1 MAALRAATHLLVLCP
16 KQNLHCYRINF
27 VNSGS
32 ICGINVNP
40 ARTICLG
47 FFAVITFGAFLLMLP
62 ISSSSGTWS
71 NPITSLFTSTSA
83 VCVTG
88 LSVVDV
94 GKFYSFW
101 GQLFLVILVQV
112 GGLGYMTA
120 TSVLM
125 ILIGRR
131 FSLRDKVTLQQS
143 LDTTGIR
150 GGLQLVKSIIAVT
163 MLFELTG
170 VLALIPI
177 FNQKMS
183 FIDSVWQAI
192 FHSINAFNNAG
203 FSLFTDN
210 LMSYVN
216 TPVVSIIIGLLIIF
230 GGIGY
235 QVILEGYLWLRTKF
249 SRDREYI
256 SFSLTFCVAISTTI
270 ALLLFGTIFFWL
282 TEFNNSETLGKL
294 PLFDQII
301 GAWFQSVT
309 TRTAG
314 FNTIDNGKMTVT
326 GIFITIALMF
336 IGASPGGTGGGI
348 KTTTARILASCTS
361 AALQGRDEVTMF
373 KLQVPNGL
381 ILKAVGVAVG
391 SLFTVIC
398 STGLLSLTDRNI
410 SFISILFEATSAFA
424 TVGLSTGITA
434 SLSWAGQLVIIATM
448 YIGRVGILLLMAA
461 IFTDTRP
468 SLIKYPKESML
479 VG

>member
-1 MAALRAATHLLVLCP
+1 M
-16 KQNLHCYRINF
+16 
-27 VNSGS
+27 
-32 ICGINVNP
+32 NP
-40 ARTICLG
+40 ARTICFG
-47 FFAVITFGAFLLMLP
+47 FLAVISFGTFLLMLP
-62 ISSSSGTWS
+62 ISSSNGTWTD
-71 NPITSLFTSTSA
+71 PITALFTSTSA

-101 GQLFLVILVQV
+101 GQLFLTGLVQV

-120 TSVLM
+120 TSILLL
-125 ILIGRR
+125 LIGRK
-131 FSLRDKVTLQQS
+131 FSLRDKITLQQS
-143 LDTTGIR
+143 LDTPGIR

-170 VLALIPI
+170 VFALIP
-177 FNQKMS
+177 FFHQKMS
-183 FIDSVWQAI
+183 FHESVWQAI
-192 FHSINAFNNAG
+192 FHSVNAFNNAG

-210 LMSYVN
+210 LMGYVK
-216 TPVVSIIIGLLIIF
+216 TPMVSIIIGLLIIF

-235 QVILEGYLWLRTKF
+235 QVILEGYLWIRTKLSR
-249 SRDREYI
+249 SRDYI
-256 SFSLTFCVAISTTI
+256 SFSLTFCVVTSTTI
-270 ALLLFGTIFFWL
+270 ALLLFGTIAFWF
-282 TEFNNSETLGKL
+282 TEFQNNDTLGNL
-294 PLFDQII
+294 SLFEQIVA
-301 GAWFQSVT
+301 AWFQSVS

-326 GIFITIALMF
+326 AMFISIALMF
-336 IGASPGGTGGGI
+336 IGASPGSTGGGI
-348 KTTTARILASCTS
+348 KTTTARILASCTG
-361 AALQGRDEVTMF
+361 AALQGRDQVNLY

-398 STGLLSLTDRNI
+398 STGLLSLTDRNM

-424 TVGLSTGITA
+424 TVGLSTGITS
-434 SLSWAGQLVIIATM
+434 SLSSAGRLVIIATM

-461 IFTDTRP
+461 IFTDTKP
-468 SLIKYPKESML
+468 SLIKYPQESML

>member
-1 MAALRAATHLLVLCP
+1 M
-16 KQNLHCYRINF
+16 
-27 VNSGS
+27 
-32 ICGINVNP
+32 NP

-47 FFAVITFGAFLLMLP
+47 FFAVISLGAFLLMLP
-62 ISSSSGTWS
+62 ISSSSGTWID
-71 NPITSLFTSTSA
+71 PITALFTSTSA

-101 GQLFLVILVQV
+101 GQLFLMILVQV

-125 ILIGRR
+125 LLIGRK

-163 MLFELTG
+163 LLFELTG
-170 VLALIPI
+170 VFALIPI

-183 FIDSVWQAI
+183 FTDSVWQAI
-192 FHSINAFNNAG
+192 FHSVNAFNNAG

-210 LMSYVN
+210 LMGYVT
-216 TPVVSIIIGLLIIF
+216 TPMVSIIVGLLIIF
-230 GGIGY
+230 GGLGY

-249 SRDREYI
+249 SRNNEYI
-256 SFSLTFCVAISTTI
+256 SFSLTFCVVTSTTI
-270 ALLLFGTIFFWL
+270 ALLLLGTILFWF
-282 TEFNNSETLGKL
+282 TEFQNNDTLGNL
-294 PLFDQII
+294 SLFDQIVA
-301 GAWFQSVT
+301 AWFQSVT

-314 FNTIDNGKMTVT
+314 FNTIDNGKMNVT
-326 GIFITIALMF
+326 GLFITIALMF
-336 IGASPGGTGGGI
+336 IGASPGSTGGGI
-348 KTTTARILASCTS
+348 KTTTTRILASCTG
-361 AALQGRDEVTMF
+361 AALQGRDQVNLY

-398 STGLLSLTDRNI
+398 STGLLSITDRNM
-410 SFISILFEATSAFA
+410 SFISILFESTSAFA
-424 TVGLSTGITA
+424 TVGLSTGITS
-434 SLSWAGQLVIIATM
+434 SLSVAGRLVIIATM

-461 IFTDTRP
+461 IFTDTKP
-468 SLIKYPKESML
+468 SLLKYPQESML

>member
-1 MAALRAATHLLVLCP
+1 MYCTCDR
-16 KQNLHCYRINF
+16 YRINF
-27 VNSGS
+27 VT
-32 ICGINVNP
+32 CGYIFGTNVSP
-40 ARTICLG
+40 ARTVCLG
-47 FFAVITFGAFLLMLP
+47 FLAVISLGAFLLMLP
-62 ISSSSGTWS
+62 ISSSSGNWS
-71 NPITSLFTSTSA
+71 DPITALFTSTSA

-94 GKFYSFW
+94 GKYYSFW
-101 GQLFLVILVQV
+101 GQLFLMLLVQV

-120 TSVLM
+120 NTILLL
-125 ILIGRR
+125 LIGRR
-131 FSLRDKVTLQQS
+131 FSLRDKITLQQS
-143 LDTTGIR
+143 LDTPGIR
-150 GGLQLVKSIIAVT
+150 GGLQLVQSIIAVT
-163 MLFELTG
+163 LLFELTG
-170 VLALIPI
+170 VFALIPI

-183 FIDSVWQAI
+183 FVESVWQAI
-192 FHSINAFNNAG
+192 FHSVNAFNNAG

-210 LMSYVN
+210 LMGYVN
-216 TPVVSIIIGLLIIF
+216 NPLVSIIIGLLIIF

-249 SRDREYI
+249 SHDRDYI
-256 SFSLTFCVAISTTI
+256 SFSLTFCVVTTTTI
-270 ALLLFGTIFFWL
+270 ALLLFGTIFFWF

-294 PLFDQII
+294 PLFDQFI

-314 FNTIDNGKMTVT
+314 FNTIDNGKMTIT
-326 GIFITIALMF
+326 GLFITIGLMF

-348 KTTTARILASCTS
+348 KTTTARILASCTG
-361 AALQGRDEVTMF
+361 AALQGRDQINLY

-398 STGLLSLTDRNI
+398 STGLLSLTDRNMG
-410 SFISILFEATSAFA
+410 FINILFEATSAFA
-424 TVGLSTGITA
+424 TVGLSTGITS
-434 SLSWAGQLVIIATM
+434 SLSSAGRLVIIATM
-448 YIGRVGILLLMAA
+448 YIGRVGVLLLMAA

-468 SLIKYPKESML
+468 SLVKYPQESML

>member
-1 MAALRAATHLLVLCP
+1 M
-16 KQNLHCYRINF
+16 
-27 VNSGS
+27 
-32 ICGINVNP
+32 NP

-47 FFAVITFGAFLLMLP
+47 FVAVISIGTFLLMLP
-62 ISSSSGTWS
+62 ISTSNGTWS
-71 NPITSLFTSTSA
+71 DLITALFTSTSA

-101 GQLFLVILVQV
+101 GQLFLTLLVQI

-120 TSVLM
+120 TTILLL
-125 ILIGRR
+125 LIGRR
-131 FSLRDKVTLQQS
+131 FSLRDKVTLQS
-143 LDTTGIR
+143 ALDTNGIR
-150 GGLQLVKSIIAVT
+150 SGLQLVKSIIAVT

-170 VLALIPI
+170 VFALMPI
-177 FNQKMS
+177 FSQKMS
-183 FIDSVWQAI
+183 FTESVWQSI
-192 FHSINAFNNAG
+192 FHSVNAFNNAG

-210 LMSYVN
+210 LMGYVN
-216 TPVVSIIIGLLIIF
+216 SPMVSIIIGLLIIF

-249 SRDREYI
+249 SRDRDYI
-256 SFSLTFCVAISTTI
+256 SFSLTFCVVTSTTI
-270 ALLLFGTIFFWL
+270 ALLLFGTIFFWF
-282 TEFNNSETLGKL
+282 TEFSNSETLGKL
-294 PLFDQII
+294 PLFDQIV

-348 KTTTARILASCTS
+348 KTTTARILASCTG
-361 AALQGRDEVTMF
+361 AALQGRDQINLY

-410 SFISILFEATSAFA
+410 GFINILFEATSAFG

-434 SLSWAGQLVIIATM
+434 ALSPTGRLVIIATM
-448 YIGRVGILLLMAA
+448 YIGRVGVLLLMAA

-468 SLIKYPKESML
+468 SLIKYPQESML

>member
-1 MAALRAATHLLVLCP
+1 MTILCVVSIS
-16 KQNLHCYRINF
+16 NDRYRINF
-27 VNSGS
+27 VTHGY

-47 FFAVITFGAFLLMLP
+47 FVAVISIGTFLLMLP
-62 ISSSSGTWS
+62 ISSSNGTWS
-71 NPITSLFTSTSA
+71 DLITALFTSTSA

-101 GQLFLVILVQV
+101 GQLFLTLLVQV

-120 TSVLM
+120 TTILLL
-125 ILIGRR
+125 LIGRR
-131 FSLRDKVTLQQS
+131 FSLRDKVTLQS
-143 LDTTGIR
+143 ALDTNGIR
-150 GGLQLVKSIIAVT
+150 SGLQLVKSIIAVT

-170 VLALIPI
+170 VFALMPI
-177 FNQKMS
+177 FSQKMS
-183 FIDSVWQAI
+183 FTESVWQSI
-192 FHSINAFNNAG
+192 FHSVNAFNNAG

-210 LMSYVN
+210 LMGYVN
-216 TPVVSIIIGLLIIF
+216 SPMVSIIIGSLIVF

-249 SRDREYI
+249 SRDRDYI
-256 SFSLTFCVAISTTI
+256 SFSLTFCVATSTTI
-270 ALLLFGTIFFWL
+270 ALILFGTIFFWF
-282 TEFNNSETLGKL
+282 TEFSNSETLGKL
-294 PLFDQII
+294 PLFDQIV

-348 KTTTARILASCTS
+348 KTTTARILASCTG
-361 AALQGRDEVTMF
+361 AALQGRDQINLY

-410 SFISILFEATSAFA
+410 GFINILFEATSAFG

-434 SLSWAGQLVIIATM
+434 SLSPAGRLVIIATM
-448 YIGRVGILLLMAA
+448 YIGRVGVLLLMAA

-468 SLIKYPKESML
+468 SLIKYPQESML

>member
-1 MAALRAATHLLVLCP
+1 M
-16 KQNLHCYRINF
+16 
-27 VNSGS
+27 
-32 ICGINVNP
+32 NP

-47 FFAVITFGAFLLMLP
+47 FLAVISLGAFLLMLP
-62 ISSSSGTWS
+62 ISSSSGDWS
-71 NPITSLFTSTSA
+71 DPITALFTSTSA

-94 GKFYSFW
+94 GKYYSFW
-101 GQLFLVILVQV
+101 GQLFLMLLVQV

-120 TSVLM
+120 TTILLL
-125 ILIGRR
+125 LIGRR
-131 FSLRDKVTLQQS
+131 FSLRDKITLQQS
-143 LDTTGIR
+143 LDTPGIR
-150 GGLQLVKSIIAVT
+150 GGLQLVQSIIAVT

-170 VLALIPI
+170 VFALIPI

-183 FIDSVWQAI
+183 FVESVWQAI
-192 FHSINAFNNAG
+192 FHSVNAFNNAG

-210 LMSYVN
+210 LMGYVN
-216 TPVVSIIIGLLIIF
+216 NPLVSIIIGLLIIF

-249 SRDREYI
+249 SRDRDYI
-256 SFSLTFCVAISTTI
+256 SFSLTFCVVTTTTI

-282 TEFNNSETLGKL
+282 TEFSNSETLAKL
-294 PLFDQII
+294 PLFDQVIA
-301 GAWFQSVT
+301 AWFQSVT

-314 FNTIDNGKMTVT
+314 FNTIDNGKMSIT
-326 GIFITIALMF
+326 GLFITIGLMF
-336 IGASPGGTGGGI
+336 IGASPGSTGGGI
-348 KTTTARILASCTS
+348 KTTTARILASCTG
-361 AALQGRDEVTMF
+361 AALQGRDQINLY

-398 STGLLSLTDRNI
+398 STGLLSITDRNI
-410 SFISILFEATSAFA
+410 GFINILFEATSAFA

-434 SLSWAGQLVIIATM
+434 SLSSAGRLVIIATM
-448 YIGRVGILLLMAA
+448 YIGRVGVLLLMAA

-468 SLIKYPKESML
+468 SLIKYPQESML

>member
-1 MAALRAATHLLVLCP
+1 MTILCVVSIS
-16 KQNLHCYRINF
+16 NDRYRINF
-27 VNSGS
+27 VTHGY

-47 FFAVITFGAFLLMLP
+47 FVAVISIGTFLLMMP
-62 ISSSSGTWS
+62 ISSSNGTWS
-71 NPITSLFTSTSA
+71 DLITALFTSTSA

-101 GQLFLVILVQV
+101 GQLFLTLLVQV

-120 TSVLM
+120 TTILLL
-125 ILIGRR
+125 LIGRR
-131 FSLRDKVTLQQS
+131 FSLRDKVTLQS
-143 LDTTGIR
+143 ALDTNGIR
-150 GGLQLVKSIIAVT
+150 SGLQLVKSIIAVT

-170 VLALIPI
+170 VFALMPI
-177 FNQKMS
+177 FSQKMS
-183 FIDSVWQAI
+183 FTESVWQSI
-192 FHSINAFNNAG
+192 FHSVNAFNNAG

-210 LMSYVN
+210 LMGYVN
-216 TPVVSIIIGLLIIF
+216 SPMVSIIIGSLIVF

-249 SRDREYI
+249 SRDRDYI
-256 SFSLTFCVAISTTI
+256 SFSLTFCVATSTTI
-270 ALLLFGTIFFWL
+270 ALILFGTIFFWF
-282 TEFNNSETLGKL
+282 TEFSNSETLGKL
-294 PLFDQII
+294 PLFDQIV

-348 KTTTARILASCTS
+348 KTTTARILASCTG
-361 AALQGRDEVTMF
+361 AALQGRDQINLY

-410 SFISILFEATSAFA
+410 GFINILFEATSAFG

-434 SLSWAGQLVIIATM
+434 SLSPAGRLVIIATM
-448 YIGRVGILLLMAA
+448 YIGRVGVLLLMAA

-468 SLIKYPKESML
+468 SLIKYPQESML

>member
-1 MAALRAATHLLVLCP
+1 M
-16 KQNLHCYRINF
+16 
-27 VNSGS
+27 
-32 ICGINVNP
+32 NP

-47 FFAVITFGAFLLMLP
+47 FVAVISIGTFLLMLP
-62 ISSSSGTWS
+62 ISSSNGTWS
-71 NPITSLFTSTSA
+71 DLITALFSSTSA

-101 GQLFLVILVQV
+101 GQLFLTLLVQI

-120 TSVLM
+120 TTVLLL
-125 ILIGRR
+125 LIGRK
-131 FSLRDKVTLQQS
+131 FSLRDKVTLQS
-143 LDTTGIR
+143 ALDTNGIR
-150 GGLQLVKSIIAVT
+150 GGVQLVKSIIAVT
-163 MLFELTG
+163 LLFELTG
-170 VLALIPI
+170 VFALIPI
-177 FNQKMS
+177 FSQKMS
-183 FIDSVWQAI
+183 FADSVWQAI
-192 FHSINAFNNAG
+192 FHSVNAFNNAG
-203 FSLFTDN
+203 FSLFSDN
-210 LMSYVN
+210 LMGYVN
-216 TPVVSIIIGLLIIF
+216 TPMVSIIIGLLIIF

-235 QVILEGYLWLRTKF
+235 QVILEGYLWLKTKF
-249 SRDREYI
+249 SRDRDYI
-256 SFSLTFCVAISTTI
+256 SFSLTFCVATSTTI

-282 TEFNNSETLGKL
+282 TEFNNNDTLGNL
-294 PLFDQII
+294 SLFDQIV

-326 GIFITIALMF
+326 GLFITIALMF

-348 KTTTARILASCTS
+348 KTTTARILASCTG
-361 AALQGRDEVTMF
+361 AALQGRDQINLY
-373 KLQVPNGL
+373 KLQVPQGL

-410 SFISILFEATSAFA
+410 GFINILFEATSAFG

-434 SLSWAGQLVIIATM
+434 ALSSSGRLVIIATM
-448 YIGRVGILLLMAA
+448 YIGRVGVLLLMAA
-461 IFTDTRP
+461 IFTDTRH
-468 SLIKYPKESML
+468 SLIKYPQESML

>member
-1 MAALRAATHLLVLCP
+1 M
-16 KQNLHCYRINF
+16 
-27 VNSGS
+27 
-32 ICGINVNP
+32 NP

-47 FFAVITFGAFLLMLP
+47 FVAVIAIGTFLLMLP
-62 ISSSSGTWS
+62 ISTSNGTWS
-71 NPITSLFTSTSA
+71 DLITALFTSTSA

-101 GQLFLVILVQV
+101 GQLFLTLLVQI

-120 TSVLM
+120 TTILLL
-125 ILIGRR
+125 LIGRR
-131 FSLRDKVTLQQS
+131 FSLRDKVTLQS
-143 LDTTGIR
+143 ALDTNGIR
-150 GGLQLVKSIIAVT
+150 SGLQLVKSIIAVT

-170 VLALIPI
+170 VFALMPI
-177 FNQKMS
+177 FSQKMS
-183 FIDSVWQAI
+183 FTESVWQSI
-192 FHSINAFNNAG
+192 FHSVNAFNNAG

-210 LMSYVN
+210 LMGYVN
-216 TPVVSIIIGLLIIF
+216 SPMVSIIIGLLIIF

-249 SRDREYI
+249 SRDRDYI
-256 SFSLTFCVAISTTI
+256 SFSLTFCVVTSTTI
-270 ALLLFGTIFFWL
+270 ALLLFGTIFFWF
-282 TEFNNSETLGKL
+282 TEFSNSETLGKL
-294 PLFDQII
+294 PLFDQIV

-348 KTTTARILASCTS
+348 KTTTARILASCTG
-361 AALQGRDEVTMF
+361 AALQGRDQINLY

-398 STGLLSLTDRNI
+398 STGLLSLTDRNMG
-410 SFISILFEATSAFA
+410 FINILFEATSAFA

-434 SLSWAGQLVIIATM
+434 SLSSTGRLVIIATM
-448 YIGRVGILLLMAA
+448 YIGRVGVLLLMAA

-468 SLIKYPKESML
+468 SLIKYPQESML

>member
-1 MAALRAATHLLVLCP
+1 M
-16 KQNLHCYRINF
+16 
-27 VNSGS
+27 
-32 ICGINVNP
+32 NP

-47 FFAVITFGAFLLMLP
+47 FVAVIAIGTFLLMLP
-62 ISSSSGTWS
+62 ISTSNGTWS
-71 NPITSLFTSTSA
+71 DLITALFTSTSA

-101 GQLFLVILVQV
+101 GQLFLTLLVQI

-120 TSVLM
+120 TTILLL
-125 ILIGRR
+125 LIGRR
-131 FSLRDKVTLQQS
+131 FSLRDKVTLQS
-143 LDTTGIR
+143 ALDTNGIR
-150 GGLQLVKSIIAVT
+150 SGLQLVKSIIAVT

-170 VLALIPI
+170 VFALMPI
-177 FNQKMS
+177 FSQKMS
-183 FIDSVWQAI
+183 FTESVWQSI
-192 FHSINAFNNAG
+192 FHSVNAFNNAG

-210 LMSYVN
+210 LMGYVN
-216 TPVVSIIIGLLIIF
+216 SPMVSIIIGLLIIF

-249 SRDREYI
+249 SRDRDYI
-256 SFSLTFCVAISTTI
+256 SFSLTFCVVTSTTI
-270 ALLLFGTIFFWL
+270 ALLLFGTIFFWF
-282 TEFNNSETLGKL
+282 TEFSNSETLGKL
-294 PLFDQII
+294 PLFDQIV

-348 KTTTARILASCTS
+348 KTTTARILASCTG
-361 AALQGRDEVTMF
+361 AALQGRDQINLY

-410 SFISILFEATSAFA
+410 GFINILFEATSAFG

-434 SLSWAGQLVIIATM
+434 ALSPTGRLVIIATM
-448 YIGRVGILLLMAA
+448 YIGRVGVLLLMAA

-468 SLIKYPKESML
+468 SLIKYPQESML